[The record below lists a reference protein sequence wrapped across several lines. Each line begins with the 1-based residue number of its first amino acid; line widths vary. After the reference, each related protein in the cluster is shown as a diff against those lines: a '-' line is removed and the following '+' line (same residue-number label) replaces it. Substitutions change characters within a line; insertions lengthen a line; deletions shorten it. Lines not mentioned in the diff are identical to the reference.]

1 MAEVLGLILT
11 VGSLVELAG
20 HATMGL
26 RNAYQTM
33 RDAPESLQRLSRNL
47 DAFYAATQTLLSALQ
62 SFEKKGLV
70 LQVGPLD
77 QMKVAIDNCHHTLRR
92 VQKTMKLDDLEGRDL
107 SHDSK
112 RSWREEMVK
121 RLRYLITRPEVNEV
135 LNDLE
140 REKSTLSFSVEI
152 LMVQ

>member
-20 HATMGL
+20 HTTMSL

-33 RDAPESLQRLSRNL
+33 RDAPESLQRLSRNS
-47 DAFYAATQTLLSALQ
+47 DAFHAATQTLLSALQ

-70 LQVGPLD
+70 LQVGPVD

-92 VQKTMKLDDLEGRDL
+92 VKMTMKLDDLEGRNF
-107 SHDSK
+107 SQDSK
-112 RSWREEMVK
+112 RSWGEEMVK
-121 RLRYLITRPEVNEV
+121 RLRCLITKPEVNEV

-140 REKSTLSFSVEI
+140 
-152 LMVQ
+152 